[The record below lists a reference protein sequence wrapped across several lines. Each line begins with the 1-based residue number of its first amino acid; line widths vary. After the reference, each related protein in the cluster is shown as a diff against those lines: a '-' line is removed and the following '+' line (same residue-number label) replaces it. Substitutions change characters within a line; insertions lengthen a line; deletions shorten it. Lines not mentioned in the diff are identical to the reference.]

1 MKFLKQEIK
10 LERCFMKLAW
20 IGSAALALGVSAMVP
35 SFASADSWRRDNRDN
50 GRVQVRI
57 ERDRVDHYRD
67 NGRYDDRFR
76 NDERFRDFD
85 RDISLRDVPRNVLD
99 TLNCEVHGR
108 VGEVQYVHRDGKF
121 FYRFQVDS
129 DGRRGADASV
139 RIGENG
145 RLLSVE
151 EAAQCDV
158 GFRGY
163 RR

>member
-1 MKFLKQEIK
+1 
-10 LERCFMKLAW
+10 MKLAW
-20 IGSAALALGVSAMVP
+20 IGSAALALGVSAAIP
-35 SFASADSWRRDNRDN
+35 SFASADWRRDN
-50 GRVQVRI
+50 GRVEARI
-57 ERDRVDHYRD
+57 ERDRFDHDRDYR
-67 NGRYDDRFR
+67 RYDGDRFR
-76 NDERFRDFD
+76 DNYRFRDFD

-108 VGEVQYVHRDGKF
+108 IGEVQFVHRDGKF

>member
-1 MKFLKQEIK
+1 
-10 LERCFMKLAW
+10 MKLAW
-20 IGSAALALGVSAMVP
+20 IGSAALTLGVSAAIP
-35 SFASADSWRRDNRDN
+35 SFASADSWRRGDDRYHDRDR
-50 GRVQVRI
+50 RVDVRI
-57 ERDRVDHYRD
+57 ERVRVDD
-67 NGRYDDRFR
+67 
-76 NDERFRDFD
+76 RFRDFD
-85 RDISLRDVPRNVLD
+85 QDISLRDVPRNVLD

-139 RIGENG
+139 RVGANG

-151 EAAQCDV
+151 EAAQCDA

-163 RR
+163 HR

>member
-1 MKFLKQEIK
+1 
-10 LERCFMKLAW
+10 
-20 IGSAALALGVSAMVP
+20 
-35 SFASADSWRRDNRDN
+35 
-50 GRVQVRI
+50 
-57 ERDRVDHYRD
+57 
-67 NGRYDDRFR
+67 
-76 NDERFRDFD
+76 
-85 RDISLRDVPRNVLD
+85 VLN

-108 VGEVQYVHRDGKF
+108 IGEVQYVHRDGKF

-151 EAAQCDV
+151 EVAQCDA
-158 GFRGY
+158 GFQGYGY

>member
-1 MKFLKQEIK
+1 
-10 LERCFMKLAW
+10 MKLAW
-20 IGSAALALGVSAMVP
+20 IGSAALALGVSAAIP
-35 SFASADSWRRDNRDN
+35 SFASADSWRHDDHDRYDR
-50 GRVQVRI
+50 
-57 ERDRVDHYRD
+57 RDRVEVRRVEVRHIPEVRV
-67 NGRYDDRFR
+67 RIDDRAY
-76 NDERFRDFD
+76 DFD
-85 RDISLRDVPRNVLD
+85 RDISLRDVPGNVLN

-108 VGEVQYVHRDGKF
+108 IGEVQYVHRDGKF

-151 EAAQCDV
+151 EVAQCDA
-158 GFRGY
+158 GFQGYGY

>member
-1 MKFLKQEIK
+1 
-10 LERCFMKLAW
+10 MKLAW
-20 IGSAALALGVSAMVP
+20 IGSAAMALGVSAVIP
-35 SFASADSWRRDNRDN
+35 TFASADWHRDNCDY
-50 GRVQVRI
+50 GRVEVRI
-57 ERDRVDHYRD
+57 ERDRVEHSRY
-67 NGRYDDRFR
+67 NGRYDDRYR

-108 VGEVQYVHRDGKF
+108 IGEVQFVHRDGKY
-121 FYRFQVDS
+121 FYRFQIDS

-158 GFRGY
+158 SFRGY